1 MRKLQMKTI
10 LVTLS
15 GTHGSGKSTN
25 AGKCYFLLNQAGM
38 KFSYVRNQDILD
50 PFGFVLR
57 RTARVFRFK
66 NPTDL
71 ERTRPWSILW
81 SMYILFI
88 YFPILT
94 GGIELRRFFG
104 YNVVSDRYVYDMI
117 VGFAGD
123 GVNIPVLSLLPK
135 ILPQPDL
142 SFVFSADEN
151 RIVQVRPEHTIEFI
165 QKEKRLYEQTAD
177 KFGLEK
183 VSTDD
188 PPLVVWNRLY
198 TEIGLALN
206 KSHGT
211 GC

>member
-1 MRKLQMKTI
+1 MKRTILKTI

-25 AGKCYFLLNQAGM
+25 AGKCYYLLNKAGM

-81 SMYILFI
+81 SMYILFV
-88 YFPILT
+88 YFPILA
-94 GGIELRRFFG
+94 GGIELRRLLG
-104 YNVVSDRYVYDMI
+104 YNVVSDRYVYDML

-123 GVNIPVLSLLPK
+123 EVEVPVMKLLPR
-135 ILPQPDL
+135 ILPRPDV

-151 RIVQVRPEHTIEFI
+151 RIVRVRPEHTIEFI
-165 QKEKRLYEQTAD
+165 QKEKRLYDLTAE

-188 PPLVVWNRLY
+188 PPSVVWRKVY
-198 TEIGLALN
+198 AEIGRALN
-206 KSHGT
+206 GSA
-211 GC
+211 